1 MTTTPASSQAVTPAR
16 TVLHLSGLCGIRRIL
31 QSSGEPVVVLGNAN
45 TVHVLAD
52 GYALRICFPYDAGAI
67 GLPFERM
74 QSAFRTDEPRG
85 AAFVEVALHRDPTA
99 SSKKRILKDRSGSW
113 RCQDIKEARVK
124 DLTRA
129 SGRSR
134 PKEKRTAPFSR
145 RSSLRLEPR
154 ESAAAG

>member
-1 MTTTPASSQAVTPAR
+1 MLTGMSVSVYIRGLIVVKKMRAR
-16 TVLHLSGLCGIRRIL
+16 T
-31 QSSGEPVVVLGNAN
+31 LGS
-45 TVHVLAD
+45 VS
-52 GYALRICFPYDAGAI
+52 RW
-67 GLPFERM
+67 
-74 QSAFRTDEPRG
+74 
-85 AAFVEVALHRDPTA
+85 
-99 SSKKRILKDRSGSW
+99 LK
-113 RCQDIKEARVK
+113 KEARVK